1 MSLFHLAGAARDFRL
16 WIGGGVFLLVAVAG
30 AAESVPVR
38 LVLKDGRTER
48 LSLPLQPCGA
58 GKWRVRLAK
67 ESVPP
72 DAKWLEVV
80 PEFMTAKKGD
90 AGYWMNGRGVYGN
103 FDRDEGENRWWRSQM
118 PLYAVKRGDT
128 LHFARML
135 TYRFDYDLVV
145 KAKGGRYEVFPR
157 VRFDKVR
164 EFFPLYADV
173 EIEFT
178 RLDGAEA
185 DYNGVARA
193 YRALRLE
200 RGEIEPI
207 RERMKRQPELDYL
220 SEAMVIRLQTHGAK
234 SIPEKPTDYYPT
246 NEPPINVYLPFGKAE
261 EFVQAV
267 RDAGVDK
274 AAFVSAGWN
283 AGGYDGRL
291 PDHFPVEPTFGGE
304 AGLRRL
310 IRHAQGLGFLMMLHV
325 THTEVYRVCP
335 HFDERVIAKKPN
347 GDWTWNG
354 LYFGGSCY
362 WICERCSWEG
372 WIADEMRRMRELGTR
387 GSHYV
392 DVFSATYPNRC
403 ADPRHPATPEQ
414 MAGYQ
419 NRILAEAKRVFG
431 GASSE
436 GGYDH
441 VAGNIDCINYVSV
454 EMKKLH
460 DGKTKG
466 LELVSGV
473 YPLWELVYH
482 GVILYTSDRLTQN
495 HTRGQNHAKKDESGN
510 LDWLEGDGVVDPRI
524 SLKIVEWGGRPIF
537 YSYKVRDVP
546 MIARAAAEFRPV
558 RHLQKE
564 LMASHR
570 EVAPQVFET
579 AYANGEATLCNYNE
593 REVEVAGRRI
603 PALGYILINPK
614 GESK

>member
-1 MSLFHLAGAARDFRL
+1 MNFTVRPLSCFGLLALGLLAARP
-16 WIGGGVFLLVAVAG
+16 AS
-30 AAESVPVR
+30 AESASARFVM
-38 LVLKDGRTER
+38 KDGRIVPQA
-48 LSLPLQPCGA
+48 LPLVPCGPGRWCA
-58 GKWRVRLAK
+58 KLSK
-67 ESVPP
+67 ESVPAE
-72 DAKWLEVV
+72 AKWLEVV
-80 PEFMTAKKGD
+80 PSFMTAKKGES
-90 AGYWMNGRGVYGN
+90 GYWMNGRGVYGR
-103 FDRDEGENRWWRSQM
+103 FDRDAGENSWWRSQM
-118 PLYAVKRGDT
+118 PIYAVKRGDT
-128 LHFARML
+128 LHFGRMK

-145 KAKGGRYEVFPR
+145 RATNGVYEVFPR
-157 VRFDKVR
+157 IRFDKVR
-164 EFFPLYADV
+164 EYFPLYDDV
-173 EIEFT
+173 EIEFV

-193 YRALRLE
+193 YRSSRLSA
-200 RGEIEPI
+200 GEVRPI
-207 RERMKRQPELDYL
+207 RERMKDQPELGYL
-220 SEAMVIRLQTHGAK
+220 SEALVVRLQTHGAK
-234 SIPEKPTDYYPT
+234 SIPAQPTDYFPT
-246 NEPPINVYLPFGKAE
+246 NEPPINVYLPFAKAE
-261 EFVQAV
+261 DFVQAV
-267 RDAGVDK
+267 HDAGVDR

-304 AGLRRL
+304 AGLKRLVRRT
-310 IRHAQGLGFLMMLHV
+310 QDLGFLMMLHV

-335 HFDERVIAKKPN
+335 HFDECAIAKKPD
-347 GDWTWNG
+347 GSWAWNG

-372 WIADEMRRMRELGTR
+372 WIADEMRRMRELGTH

-441 VAGNIDCINYVSV
+441 VAGNVDCINYVSV

-482 GVILYTSDRLTQN
+482 GIILYTSDRLVQN

-510 LDWLEGDGVVDPRI
+510 LDWLEGDGIVDPRV

-537 YSYKVRDVP
+537 YSYKLRDVP
-546 MIARAAAEFRPV
+546 MIARAAAEFKPV

-564 LMASHR
+564 LMTSHR

-593 REVEVAGRRI
+593 REVEHAGRRI
-603 PALGYILINPK
+603 PALGYILVKENAK
-614 GESK
+614 

>member
-1 MSLFHLAGAARDFRL
+1 MLRQRMAVVALLAVETLQAGA
-16 WIGGGVFLLVAVAG
+16 VCTETAVARF
-30 AAESVPVR
+30 VMT
-38 LVLKDGRTER
+38 DGTVER
-48 LSLPLQPCGA
+48 RMLPLTPSGSDA
-58 GKWRVRLAK
+58 WRLM
-67 ESVPP
+67 VPRASIP
-72 DAKWLEVV
+72 ATAKWLEIV
-80 PEFMTAKKGD
+80 PAFMTARKGD
-90 AGYWMNGRGVYGN
+90 SGYWINGRGVYGH
-103 FDRDEGENRWWRSQM
+103 FDKNAGENRWWRSQM
-118 PLYAVKRGDT
+118 PLYGLKRGDS
-128 LHFARML
+128 LHWAQLR

-145 KAKGGRYEVFPR
+145 KVKNSAYEIFPR
-157 VRFDKVR
+157 IRFDKVR
-164 EFFPLYADV
+164 EFFPLYDDV
-173 EIEFT
+173 EIEFH
-178 RLDGAEA
+178 RLMGTAA
-185 DYNGVARA
+185 DYNGIAHA
-193 YRALRLE
+193 YQRERLS
-200 RGEIEPI
+200 RGEIQPI
-207 RERMKRQPELDYL
+207 RERMKTYSELGYM

-234 SIPEKPTDYYPT
+234 SILGKPMDFYPT
-246 NEPPINVYLPFGKAE
+246 NEPPINVYLPFDKAE

-267 RDAGVDK
+267 KDAGVDK

-304 AGLRRL
+304 KGLKRLVRRT
-310 IRHAQGLGFLMMLHV
+310 QNLGFLMMLHA

-335 HFDERVIAKKPN
+335 HFDECVIAKKPN
-347 GDWTWNG
+347 GDWCWNG

-362 WICERCSWEG
+362 WICERCSWKG
-372 WIADEMRRMRELGTR
+372 WIVDEMRRMRTLGTH

-419 NRILAEAKRVFG
+419 NRILAEAKCVFG

-482 GVILYTSDRLTQN
+482 GIILYTSDRLTQN

-510 LDWLEGDGVVDPRI
+510 LDWLEGDGIVDPRI

-546 MIARAAAEFRPV
+546 MIARAVEEFKPV

-564 LMASHR
+564 LMLSHR

-579 AYANGEATLCNYNE
+579 VYGNGARTLCNYNDH
-593 REVEVAGRRI
+593 EVEYNGIRI
-603 PALGYILINPK
+603 HSLGYRLIN
-614 GESK
+614 E

>member
-1 MSLFHLAGAARDFRL
+1 MRSFSIVGLFFSFCALLACSA
-16 WIGGGVFLLVAVAG
+16 GV
-30 AAESVPVR
+30 ESVSARFVMQ
-38 LVLKDGRTER
+38 DGRTVP
-48 LSLPLQPCGA
+48 LQLPLVPCGE
-58 GKWRVRLAK
+58 GRWRVKLAK
-67 ESVPP
+67 AEIPAE
-72 DAKWLEVV
+72 AKALDVV
-80 PEFMTAKKGD
+80 PSFMTAKTGEN
-90 AGYWMNGRGVYGN
+90 GYWMNGRGVYGR

-118 PLYAVKRGDT
+118 PIFAVKRGDT
-128 LHFARML
+128 LHFGQMK

-145 KAKGGRYEVFPR
+145 RVKKGVYEVFPR
-157 VRFDKVR
+157 IRFDRVR
-164 EFFPLYADV
+164 EYFPLYADV

-193 YRALRLE
+193 YRAARLAA
-200 RGEIEPI
+200 GEIRPI
-207 RERMKRQPELDYL
+207 RERMKDQPELGYL
-220 SEAMVIRLQTHGAK
+220 SEAMVVRLQTHGAK
-234 SIPEKPTDYYPT
+234 SIPDKPTDYTPT
-246 NEPPINVYLPFGKAE
+246 NEPPINVYLPFAKAE

-267 RDAGVDK
+267 HDAGVDR

-291 PDHFPVEPTFGGE
+291 PEHFPVEPAFGGE

-310 IRHAQGLGFLMMLHV
+310 VRRTQDLGFMMMLHA
-325 THTEVYRVCP
+325 TMTEVYTTCP
-335 HFDERVIAKKPN
+335 RFSEDYIAKKAD
-347 GDWTWNG
+347 GSRAWNG

-362 WICERCSWEG
+362 WICERASWEG
-372 WIADEMRRMRELGTR
+372 WVADEMRRMRELGAH

-419 NRILAEAKRVFG
+419 NKILAEAKRVFG

-441 VAGNIDCINYVSV
+441 VAGNVDCINYVSV

-473 YPLWELVYH
+473 FPLWELVYH
-482 GVILYTSDRLTQN
+482 GIILYTSDRLVQN

-546 MIARAAAEFRPV
+546 MIARAAAEFKSV

-564 LMASHR
+564 LMTSHR

-579 AYANGEATLCNYNE
+579 VYANGEATICNYNE
-593 REVEVAGRRI
+593 REVECAGRKV
-603 PALGYILINPK
+603 PALGYVLV
-614 GESK
+614 GEGAK